1 MAITRT
7 HLQELDEAIS
17 RGTPE
22 SRVRALWHATDL
34 LIAGSYSEEE
44 IETFGRVIERLADEI
59 EVEVRAWLSVRLSHF
74 DEAPINVIRKLAFD
88 DAIEVAGPVLE
99 ESVRLDDETLIANVR
114 SKSQSHMLAI
124 SRRTSLG
131 EDVTDVLVARGNR
144 TVVNSVAAN
153 SGARFSGSSLLH
165 MVKRAEGDSILAERL
180 GLRKDIPRNLFQQ
193 LIAKASN
200 DVRKRLASE
209 RPEMM
214 NEIATSVV
222 DVAGDLQSKFGP
234 VSRSYFV
241 AKRVVT
247 AQHRQGRLTEDSI
260 ASYAMAHKLE
270 EVTIGLS
277 LLCALPVDVIERA
290 LLDRNRQTP
299 LILAKA
305 LGFSWNTTMA
315 LLFLGAKD
323 HRISARD
330 FSDLEREFNRLN
342 VESSRSVLEFY
353 QSRKNIGLSDF
364 APSREASA
372 APN

>member
-1 MAITRT
+1 MAMTGT
-7 HLQELDEAIS
+7 HLRELDEAIS

-22 SRVRALWHATDL
+22 SRARALWHATDL

-214 NEIATSVV
+214 GEIATSVV

-260 ASYAMAHKLE
+260 AGYAMSHKLE

-290 LLDRNRQTP
+290 LLDRDRQTP

-323 HRISARD
+323 HRITAGD
-330 FSDLEREFNRLN
+330 FSDMEREFNRLN

>member
-1 MAITRT
+1 
-7 HLQELDEAIS
+7 
-17 RGTPE
+17 
-22 SRVRALWHATDL
+22 
-34 LIAGSYSEEE
+34 
-44 IETFGRVIERLADEI
+44 
-59 EVEVRAWLSVRLSHF
+59 
-74 DEAPINVIRKLAFD
+74 
-88 DAIEVAGPVLE
+88 
-99 ESVRLDDETLIANVR
+99 
-114 SKSQSHMLAI
+114 
-124 SRRTSLG
+124 
-131 EDVTDVLVARGNR
+131 
-144 TVVNSVAAN
+144 
-153 SGARFSGSSLLH
+153 
-165 MVKRAEGDSILAERL
+165 
-180 GLRKDIPRNLFQQ
+180 
-193 LIAKASN
+193 
-200 DVRKRLASE
+200 
-209 RPEMM
+209 
-214 NEIATSVV
+214 V

>member
-1 MAITRT
+1 MTMTRT

-214 NEIATSVV
+214 DEIATSVV

-260 ASYAMAHKLE
+260 AGYAMAHKLE

-305 LGFSWNTTMA
+305 LGFSWNTTMG

-323 HRISARD
+323 HRITARD